1 MNPGPGP
8 LLSAAMKFF
17 AALLV
22 HLLMGLLIGS
32 GILLVAA
39 RGQWWLLIL
48 AVVSYVSALYCFGV
62 KPNCPPAG
70 PTAH

>member
-1 MNPGPGP
+1 MR
-8 LLSAAMKFF
+8 FF
-17 AALLV
+17 AALFV

-32 GILLVAA
+32 GILLLAA
-39 RGQWWLLIL
+39 RGQWWLLIT
-48 AVVSYVSALYCFGV
+48 AVAVYVATLYYFGV

>member
-1 MNPGPGP
+1 
-8 LLSAAMKFF
+8 MKFF

-22 HLLMGLLIGS
+22 HLLMALFIGS
-32 GILLVAA
+32 GVLLLAA
-39 RGQWWLLIL
+39 KGQWWLLIM
-48 AVVSYVSALYCFGV
+48 AVVSYVAALYYFGV

>member
-1 MNPGPGP
+1 MKAGAGP

-22 HLLMGLLIGS
+22 HFLLALFLGA
-32 GILLVAA
+32 GILLLVAK
-39 RGQWWLLIL
+39 GQWWLLITGTL
-48 AVVSYVSALYCFGV
+48 TYVALIYWFGV
-62 KPNCPPAG
+62 RPNCPPAG